1 MKRFNI
7 ITNLT
12 NGVGLQREYEIL
24 REILASAGHAVV
36 GVDFQRTDGCPPAD
50 VNLFLETVVPSLFG
64 AAPQNWVM
72 PNPEWWSD
80 EYQRSLPSISRVLC
94 KTRHAYG
101 LFRDLAGDRACYVGF
116 MSRDLYQPDVERK
129 PRFLHLA
136 GNSQLKNT
144 EAILSAWKKLPYRLT
159 VVSPHYHRE
168 AAKLRHVKAYDRVSD
183 EKLGQLMNSRQFHL
197 CPSKY
202 EGFGHYIHEALGVG
216 AVVVTCDAPPMNEL
230 ALPKDLL
237 VPTVPG
243 AFLRLARLHEVT
255 PQAVI
260 DRVKHVAKLS
270 PARIQEIS
278 RAARAHFVQERS
290 SFRVRLLE
298 VVNA

>member
-7 ITNLT
+7 ITNLA

-24 REILASAGHAVV
+24 RVVLVSAGHVVV
-36 GVDFQRTDGCPPAD
+36 GVDFQQTAGCPSAD
-50 VNLFLETVVPSLFG
+50 VNLFLETVVPSVFS
-64 AAPQNWVM
+64 AAPENWVM

-80 EYQRSLPSISRVLC
+80 AYQQALPKLTRVLC
-94 KTRHAYG
+94 KTRHAYD
-101 LFRDLAGDRACYVGF
+101 LFRELAGDRVCYVGF

-136 GNSQLKNT
+136 GNSQIKNT
-144 EAILSAWKKLPYRLT
+144 EAILKAWKKLPYRLT
-159 VVSPHYHRE
+159 VVSPHFHQE
-168 AAKLRHVKAYDRVSD
+168 ASKLRHVKAYDRVSE
-183 EKLGQLMNSRQFHL
+183 EKLRQLMNSRQFHL

-216 AVVVTCDAPPMNEL
+216 AVVVTSDAPPMNEL

-243 AFLRLARLHEVT
+243 APLCLARLHEVT

-260 DRVKHVAKLS
+260 DRVKHVAELS
-270 PARIQEIS
+270 SVRIKEIS
-278 RAARAHFVQERS
+278 LAARAHFEQERS
-290 SFRVRLLE
+290 NFRSRLLE

>member
-12 NGVGLQREYEIL
+12 NGVGLQREYEII
-24 REILASAGHAVV
+24 RDVLASAGHAVT
-36 GVDFQRTDGCPPAD
+36 GVDFQRTAGCLPAE
-50 VNLFLETVVPSLFG
+50 VNLFLETVVPSVFG
-64 AAPQNWVM
+64 AARENWVM

-80 EYQRSLPSISRVLC
+80 EYQRSMPNLTRVLC
-94 KTRHAYG
+94 KTRHAYD
-101 LFRDLAGDRACYVGF
+101 LFRELAGDRACYVGF
-116 MSRDLYQPDVERK
+116 MSRDLHQPDIERK

-136 GNSQLKNT
+136 GNSQIKNT
-144 EAILSAWKKLPYRLT
+144 EVILKAWKELPYRLT
-159 VVSPHYHRE
+159 VVSPHFHRE
-168 AAKLRHVKAYDRVSD
+168 ASKLRHVKAYDRVSE
-183 EKLGQLMNSRQFHL
+183 EKLRQLMNSRQFHL

-216 AVVVTCDAPPMNEL
+216 AVVVTSDAPPMNEL

-237 VPTVPG
+237 IPAIPG
-243 AFLRLARLHEVT
+243 APLCLARLHEVT

-260 DRVKHVAKLS
+260 DRIKHVAKLS
-270 PARIQEIS
+270 PARIQKIS
-278 RAARAHFVQERS
+278 RDARAHFEQERS
-290 SFRVRLLE
+290 NFRTRFLE

>member
-1 MKRFNI
+1 MKRFNV
-7 ITNLT
+7 ITNLN

-24 REILASAGHAVV
+24 RDILASAGHAVT
-36 GVDFQRTDGCPPAD
+36 GVDFQRPTGCPPAD
-50 VNLFLETVVPSLFG
+50 VNLFLETVVPSVFG
-64 AAPQNWVM
+64 AAPENWVL
-72 PNPEWWSD
+72 PIPEWWSD
-80 EYQRSLPSISRVLC
+80 AYQRALPNLTRVLC
-94 KTRHAYG
+94 KTRHAYD
-101 LFRDLAGDRACYVGF
+101 LFRELAGDRACYVGF
-116 MSRDLYQPDVERK
+116 MSRDLYQPNVERK

-144 EAILSAWKKLPYRLT
+144 DVILRAWKKLPYRLT
-159 VVSPHYHRE
+159 VVSPHFHRE
-168 AAKLRHVKAYDRVSD
+168 AAKLRYVRAYDRVSE
-183 EKLGQLMNSRQFHL
+183 EKLRQLMNSRQFHL

-230 ALPKDLL
+230 SLPKDLL

-243 AFLRLARLHEVT
+243 APLCLVRLYEVT

-260 DRVKHVAKLS
+260 DRVNHVAKLS
-270 PARIQEIS
+270 SARIQEIS
-278 RAARAHFVQERS
+278 RAARTHFEQERS
-290 SFRVRLLE
+290 HFRSRLLE

>member
-24 REILASAGHAVV
+24 RDVLASAGHAVV
-36 GVDFQRTDGCPPAD
+36 GVDFQQTADCPPAD
-50 VNLFLETVVPSLFG
+50 VNLFLETVVPSVFG
-64 AAPQNWVM
+64 AALENWVM

-80 EYQRSLPSISRVLC
+80 EYQRSMPNLTRVLC
-94 KTRHAYG
+94 KTRHAYD
-101 LFRDLAGDRACYVGF
+101 LFRELAGDRACYVGF
-116 MSRDLYQPDVERK
+116 MSRDLYQPAVERK

-136 GNSQLKNT
+136 GNSQIKNT
-144 EAILSAWKKLPYRLT
+144 EAILKAWKKLPYRLT
-159 VVSPHYHRE
+159 VVSPHFHRE
-168 AAKLRHVKAYDRVSD
+168 ASKLRHVKAYDRVSD
-183 EKLGQLMNSRQFHL
+183 EKLRQLMNSRQFHL

-216 AVVVTCDAPPMNEL
+216 AVVVTSDAPPMNEL
-230 ALPKDLL
+230 ELPKDLL

-243 AFLRLARLHEVT
+243 ALLRLARLHEVT

-260 DRVKHVAKLS
+260 DRVEHVAKLPQS
-270 PARIQEIS
+270 RIQEIS
-278 RAARAHFVQERS
+278 RAARAYFEQERS
-290 SFRVRLLE
+290 RFPARFLE
-298 VVNA
+298 VVDE

>member
-24 REILASAGHAVV
+24 REVLASAGHAVV
-36 GVDFQRTDGCPPAD
+36 GVDFQRPAGCPPAD
-50 VNLFLETVVPSLFG
+50 VNLFLETVVPSVFG

-72 PNPEWWSD
+72 PNPEWWLD
-80 EYQRSLPSISRVLC
+80 EYQLLLPNLTRILC
-94 KTRHAYG
+94 KTRHAYD
-101 LFRDLAGDRACYVGF
+101 LFRELAGDRACYVGF

-136 GNSQLKNT
+136 GNSQIKNT
-144 EAILSAWKKLPYRLT
+144 ETILRAWKKLPYRLT
-159 VVSPHYHRE
+159 VVSPHFHRE
-168 AAKLRHVKAYDRVSD
+168 ASKLRHVKAYDRVSE
-183 EKLGQLMNSRQFHL
+183 EKLRQLMNSRQFHL

-216 AVVVTCDAPPMNEL
+216 AVVVTSDAPPMNEL
-230 ALPKDLL
+230 GLPKDLL
-237 VPTVPG
+237 VPASPG
-243 AFLRLARLHEVT
+243 TALRLARLCEVT

-260 DRVKHVAKLS
+260 DRVEHVAQLS
-270 PARIQEIS
+270 STRIQEIS
-278 RAARAHFVQERS
+278 RSARAHFEQERS
-290 SFRVRLLE
+290 SFRTRFLE